1 MNEMD
6 ELLAFREIAE
16 SNRVDVEN
24 KIKEIETLCKI
35 ANVDVISNVIYQD
48 YIAKLHE
55 FYDELNFLDR
65 RIAEIERESIESRVR
80 ASIGSDNVEE
90 VLEFVL

>member
-1 MNEMD
+1 MDEMD

-16 SNRVDVEN
+16 CNRVDVEN
-24 KIKEIETLCKI
+24 KIKEIENLCKI

-55 FYDELNFLDR
+55 FCDELNFLDR

-80 ASIGSDNVEE
+80 VSVGSSNVEE
-90 VLEFVL
+90 VGEFVL